1 MESGFKTGRNEST
14 LDDKGR
20 VVIPSQF
27 RERFAEDVKIVE
39 GQEQCVV
46 KILQGKEQCVWVMT
60 QRSYA
65 YFVKTVKN
73 ELIEK
78 GVSEEIENFE
88 YQHESTAEDAKVDLK
103 NGRIPIPSSLR
114 AYANLSKD
122 CLVVSIKGRLE
133 IWNADY
139 NKTFMEE
146 VRLKNKATLSRI
158 DGKVNY
164 FLEEKA

>member
-1 MESGFKTGRNEST
+1 VESGFKTGRSEST

-27 RERFAEDVKIVE
+27 RERFTGD
-39 GQEQCVV
+39 V

-60 QRSYA
+60 QSA
-65 YFVKTVKN
+65 YTHFVKTVKG

-78 GVSEEIENFE
+78 GNTAEIENFE
-88 YQHESTAEDAKVDLK
+88 YQHESTAEDVKVDQK
-103 NGRIPIPSSLR
+103 TGRIPILPPLR
-114 AYANLSKD
+114 AYANLTKD

-139 NKTFMEE
+139 YKTFMEE
-146 VRLKNKATLSRI
+146 VRLKNKETLNKF
-158 DGKVNY
+158 DGKVNL
-164 FLEEKA
+164 FQEGTV